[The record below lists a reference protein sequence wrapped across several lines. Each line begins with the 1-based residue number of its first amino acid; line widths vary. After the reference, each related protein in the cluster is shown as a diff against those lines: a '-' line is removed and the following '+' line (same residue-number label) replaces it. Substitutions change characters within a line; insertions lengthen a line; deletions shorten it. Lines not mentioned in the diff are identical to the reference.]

1 LLYYKIVVKM
11 AEINKETLI
20 NIIESLNFKRDKL
33 NNDNNYTK
41 KEQNKTLEISINIK
55 LDLILY
61 ISMPVGTKILRN
73 QQKID
78 FYYLSQ
84 LEPFLITSV
93 LKNDIEILN
102 KSIDQEIKLMSKTPD
117 KKTKGK
123 KK

>member
-1 LLYYKIVVKM
+1 M